1 MGVKICKSCKKP
13 MKSTDTHCRTCGTEY
28 KNGPVILIVILLIV
42 LGSIALA
49 GYLFFPKNKDL
60 PNLESVKVEK
70 PQISK
75 STNRVMEDHTDKMT
89 DKKNF
94 YLSNKAINAETGK
107 AIDAGI
113 TIGCSYYG
121 GLSGVF
127 ASDTPIKTENF
138 NKDGATGEYSI
149 RFDEKPMEYGD
160 SDISSLNRVMVLSDA
175 HTLQIENS
183 SRVLIR
189 ITTGVDGYKTFE
201 INTSGGADLFT
212 RMKEFCLSKTKENKA
227 T

>member
-1 MGVKICKSCKKP
+1 

-28 KNGPVILIVILLIV
+28 KNSPVILIVILLIV

-75 STNRVMEDHTDKMT
+75 STNWVMEDHTDKMT

-160 SDISSLNRVMVLSDA
+160 SDLSSLNRVMVLSDA